1 VVETGRRTGRPKGD
15 ERALLVGV
23 LFAGDPDM
31 HEHPLDELERLADTA
46 GCASVGRVVQRR
58 RKPDASTFVGQGKA
72 GEIAA
77 ACREHDAEVA
87 IFNVDLSPAQIRN
100 LEKVLET
107 RVVDRTELILDIFAL
122 HARSH
127 QARLQVEMAQA
138 QYLLPRLRRMWTHLS
153 REGGTGQAGGVG
165 TRGPGEKQIEID
177 RRLLRR
183 RMGELKGEL
192 ARIGAR
198 RLRMARA
205 RDRYFTIS
213 LVGYTNAGKSTLL
226 QRLTGDETFIADQLF
241 ATLDTK
247 TRAWELPGGKHVF
260 LSDTVGFIRNL
271 PHHLVE
277 SFRATLEEARAAD
290 LILHVVDVS
299 HPDAKL
305 HIESVNKVLKE
316 LDTFE
321 TPRLLVLNKADRVED
336 PLDLRLLGNRKSPS
350 VVVSALTGEGVDQ
363 LAAEVERFILEG
375 QTEAEYRI
383 PAGDGKVLAFLA
395 DRGTILDRSYDDGV
409 VALRVRLARADV
421 ARVDRMINPVPGKKC
436 TDAADDDD

>member
-1 VVETGRRTGRPKGD
+1 VVETDRRTGRPKGD

-23 LFAGDPDM
+23 LFPGDPDI
-31 HEHPLDELERLADTA
+31 HEHPLDELRRLADTA
-46 GCASVGRVVQRR
+46 GCASVGQVEQRR
-58 RKPDASTFVGQGKA
+58 RKPSASTFVGQGKA
-72 GEIAA
+72 EEIAA
-77 ACREHDAEVA
+77 ACREHDAEVV

-100 LEKVLET
+100 LEKVLNT

-153 REGGTGQAGGVG
+153 REGGTGQAGGIG

-192 ARIGAR
+192 AQIGAR

-226 QRLTGDETFIADQLF
+226 RRLTGAETFIADQLF

-247 TRAWELPGGKHVF
+247 TRAWTLPGGKQVF

-271 PHHLVE
+271 PHHLVA
-277 SFRATLEEARAAD
+277 SFRATLEEVRAAD
-290 LILHVVDVS
+290 LVLHVVDVS

-316 LDTFE
+316 LETFE
-321 TPRLLVLNKADRVED
+321 TPRLLVLNKADQVED
-336 PLDLRLLGNRKSPS
+336 PLDLRLLGNRRSPS
-350 VVVSALTGEGVDQ
+350 VVVSALTGEGLEQ
-363 LAAEVERFILEG
+363 LAEEVERFILEG
-375 QTEAEYRI
+375 QTEAEYKI

-395 DRGTILDRSYDDGV
+395 DRGTILDRRYDDGV
-409 VALRVRLARADV
+409 VSLRVRLARADL
-421 ARVDRMINPVPGKKC
+421 ARVDRMIKESC
-436 TDAADDDD
+436 TDADD

>member
-1 VVETGRRTGRPKGD
+1 MVETGRRTGRPKED

-23 LFAGDPDM
+23 LFPSDPEM
-31 HEHPLDELERLADTA
+31 HEHPLDELGRLADTA
-46 GCASVGRVVQRR
+46 GCTSVGRVVQKRR
-58 RKPDASTFVGQGKA
+58 RPSASTFVGQGKA
-72 GEIAA
+72 EEIAA
-77 ACREHDAEVA
+77 ACREHDAEVV

-100 LEKVLET
+100 LEKVLST

-153 REGGTGQAGGVG
+153 REGGTGQAGGIG

-226 QRLTGDETFIADQLF
+226 QRLTGDETFVADQLF

-271 PHHLVE
+271 PHHLVA

-290 LILHVVDVS
+290 LVLHVVDVS

-305 HIESVNKVLKE
+305 HIESVNAVLKE
-316 LDTFE
+316 LEAFE

-336 PLDLRLLGNRKSPS
+336 PLDLRLLGNRRSPS
-350 VVVSALTGEGVDQ
+350 VVVSALTGEGVDR
-363 LAAEVERFILEG
+363 LAEEVERKILEG
-375 QTEAEYRI
+375 QAEAEFRI

-409 VALRVRLARADV
+409 VSVRVRLARADL
-421 ARVDRMINPVPGKKC
+421 ARVDRMIHAAPEKDC
-436 TDAADDDD
+436 TTKDDD

>member
-1 VVETGRRTGRPKGD
+1 M
-15 ERALLVGV
+15 LVGV
-23 LFAGDPDM
+23 LSPGDPEM
-31 HEHPLDELERLADTA
+31 HEHPLDELGRLADTA
-46 GCASVGRVVQRR
+46 GCTSVGRVLQKRR
-58 RKPDASTFVGQGKA
+58 RPSASTVVGKGKA
-72 GEIAA
+72 EEIAA
-77 ACREHDAEVA
+77 ACREHDAEVV

-100 LEKVLET
+100 LEKVLNT

-122 HARSH
+122 HAQSH

-153 REGGTGQAGGVG
+153 REGGTGQAGGIG

-183 RMGELKGEL
+183 RMGELKREL
-192 ARIGAR
+192 AQIGAR
-198 RLRMARA
+198 RLRMAGA

-226 QRLTGDETFIADQLF
+226 QRLTGDETLIADQLF

-247 TRAWELPGGKHVF
+247 TRAWTLPGGKQVF
-260 LSDTVGFIRNL
+260 LSDTVGFIRDL
-271 PHHLVE
+271 PHHLVA
-277 SFRATLEEARAAD
+277 SFRATLEEVRAAD

-305 HIESVNKVLKE
+305 HIESVNSVLKE

-321 TPRLLVLNKADRVED
+321 TPRLLVLNKADRVGD
-336 PLDLRLLGNRKSPS
+336 PLDLRLLGNRRSPS
-350 VVVSALTGEGVDQ
+350 VVVSALTGEGVDR
-363 LAAEVERFILEG
+363 LADEVERHILEG
-375 QTEAEYRI
+375 QAEAEFRI

-395 DRGTILDRSYDDGV
+395 DRGTILDRRYDEGV
-409 VALRVRLARADV
+409 VSVRVRLARADL
-421 ARVDRMINPVPGKKC
+421 ARVDRMIHAVPEKKR
-436 TDAADDDD
+436 TDTDD

>member
-1 VVETGRRTGRPKGD
+1 MVETGRRTGRPKGD

-23 LFAGDPDM
+23 LFPNDPEI
-31 HEHPLDELERLADTA
+31 HEHPLDELGRLADTA
-46 GCASVGRVVQRR
+46 GCRSVGRVEQRR
-58 RKPDASTFVGQGKA
+58 RRPSASTFVGQGKA
-72 GEIAA
+72 EEIAA
-77 ACREHDAEVA
+77 ACREHDADVV

-100 LEKVLET
+100 LEKVLST

-122 HARSH
+122 HAQSH

-153 REGGTGQAGGVG
+153 REGGTGQAGGIG

-183 RMGELKGEL
+183 RMGELKVEL
-192 ARIGAR
+192 AQIGAR

-226 QRLTGDETFIADQLF
+226 QRLTGDETYIADQLF

-247 TRAWELPGGKHVF
+247 TRAWSLPGGKQVF

-271 PHHLVE
+271 PHHLVA
-277 SFRATLEEARAAD
+277 SFRATLEEVRAAD

-299 HPDAKL
+299 HPDARL
-305 HIESVNKVLKE
+305 HIESVNAVLKE

-336 PLDLRLLGNRKSPS
+336 PLDLRLLGNRRSPS
-350 VVVSALTGEGVDQ
+350 VVVSALTGEGVDR
-363 LAAEVERFILEG
+363 LAEEVERHILEG
-375 QTEAEYRI
+375 QTETEFRI
-383 PAGDGKVLAFLA
+383 PAGAGKVLAFLA
-395 DRGTILDRSYDDGV
+395 DRGTILDRRYDDGV
-409 VALRVRLARADV
+409 VSLRVRLARSDL
-421 ARVDRMINPVPGKKC
+421 ARADRMLNPAPRKKC
-436 TDAADDDD
+436 TDGDD

>member
-1 VVETGRRTGRPKGD
+1 MVETGRRTDRPKGD

-23 LFAGDPDM
+23 LFPGDPEM
-31 HEHPLDELERLADTA
+31 HEHPLDELGRLADTA
-46 GCASVGRVVQRR
+46 GCAVAGQVVQRR
-58 RKPDASTFVGQGKA
+58 RRPDASTFVGQGKA
-72 GEIAA
+72 EEIAA
-77 ACREHDAEVA
+77 RCREHDAEVV

-100 LEKVLET
+100 LEKVLGT

-192 ARIGAR
+192 SRIGAR
-198 RLRMARA
+198 RLRMAQA

-226 QRLTGDETFIADQLF
+226 QRLTGDETYIADQLF

-305 HIESVNKVLKE
+305 HIESVNRVLQE
-316 LDTFE
+316 LDAFE

-336 PLDLRLLGNRKSPS
+336 PLDLRLLGNRRSPS
-350 VVVSALTGEGVDQ
+350 VVVSALTGEGVDR

-409 VALRVRLARADV
+409 VSLRVRLARADV
-421 ARVDRMINPVPGKKC
+421 ARVDRMLNPSPPKGC
-436 TDAADDDD
+436 TEGEG